1 MKKVIFA
8 LCFFIAFMLLH
19 STTHA
24 QIRLGAK
31 GGFTFASQS
40 YKNRND
46 NFNPGILPG
55 ITIGG
60 IAEYQLTEKISLASG
75 VQYMSKGYKAKDEGD
90 KYTLNFSY
98 IQIPI
103 QAQYHH
109 EQFFGA
115 VGFYYGKAL
124 SGKYKEESGFEADLD
139 LGKEVSDDFSGSDF
153 GILIEGGY
161 MIQPQLRG
169 SLFLNAG
176 LSNLIPA
183 DAQDIYDDKIK
194 NTVFGL
200 GITYFFLEK

>member
-1 MKKVIFA
+1 MKKVFFT
-8 LCFFIAFMLLH
+8 LCFFIAFMLMH
-19 STTHA
+19 SGAHA

-60 IAEYQLTEKISLASG
+60 IAEYQLTDKISLASG
-75 VQYMSKGYKAKDEGD
+75 LQYMSKGYKAKDEGD
-90 KYTLNFSY
+90 KYTLKFSY
-98 IQIPI
+98 IQIPV

-115 VGFYYGKAL
+115 FGFYYGKAL
-124 SGKYKEESGFEADLD
+124 GGKYKEESGFEAELD

-153 GILIEGGY
+153 GLVIEGGY
-161 MIQPQLRG
+161 AIQPQLRG

-176 LSNLIPA
+176 LSNLIPG
-183 DAQDIYDDKIK
+183 DAQDIYDDVIK
-194 NTVFGL
+194 NSVFGL
-200 GITYFFLEK
+200 AVTYLFFEK